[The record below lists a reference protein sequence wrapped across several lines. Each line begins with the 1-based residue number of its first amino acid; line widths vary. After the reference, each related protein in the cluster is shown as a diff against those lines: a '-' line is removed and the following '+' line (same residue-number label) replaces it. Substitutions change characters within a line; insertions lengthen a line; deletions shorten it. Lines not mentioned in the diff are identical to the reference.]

1 MSSLCGLNRCIS
13 SFRWIFKVDHLLLII
28 LLSQVHHVHQL
39 LRILLW
45 RVFLSYRYRCRCGY
59 RLGCRYGCVSVSG
72 KQAAGDASSK
82 NHL

>member
-13 SFRWIFKVDHLLLII
+13 SFRWIYEVDLLII
-28 LLSQVHHVHQL
+28 FLSQVLYLYQL

-45 RVFLSYRYRCRCGY
+45 RVVPSYKYRCRCGY
-59 RLGCRYGCVSVSG
+59 RLGCRYGCASVSG